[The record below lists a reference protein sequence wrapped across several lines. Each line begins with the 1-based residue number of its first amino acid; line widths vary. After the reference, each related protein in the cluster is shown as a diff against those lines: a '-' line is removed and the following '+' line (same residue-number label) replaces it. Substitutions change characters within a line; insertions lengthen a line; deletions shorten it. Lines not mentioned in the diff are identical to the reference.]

1 MTSGGDTIF
10 ALSTAPGRAGI
21 GIVRLS
27 GPAAGAALEALA
39 GAPRPAPRVA
49 QLRRLVDPESQV
61 ELDRALVLWFA
72 GPASF
77 TGEDLVELHL
87 HGGRAVAAAVI
98 DTLSRRPGL
107 RPAEPGEFTRR
118 AFDNGKLDLSEVEG
132 LADLIDAETDAQ
144 RRQALRQMT
153 GGLSRLT
160 EGWRARLLTGLAHLE
175 AAIDFPEDDL
185 PGGLMD
191 DARTVAAELSGEIGR
206 HLADQGRGER
216 LREGLQIAIVGPPN
230 SGKSSLLNALA
241 KRDVAIVSELAG
253 TTRDVIEVHLD
264 LGGYPVTLADT
275 AGLRTLGEV
284 DGDAIE
290 QEGMRRAR
298 GRAAE
303 ADLKLAV
310 FDVTA
315 WPCLDPEALAMVDQD
330 TLAVLNKIDLR
341 PGSLDEPGPAALRD
355 RPSFAISARSGEGLD
370 RLLKEIERRVVDSL
384 GITGAAPAVTRAR
397 HRKALEGCRAAL
409 ERVAGAELPELA
421 AEDLRLASRA
431 LGRITGRIDVEDVL
445 DVVFRG
451 FCIGK

>member
-1 MTSGGDTIF
+1 MDSPGDTIF
-10 ALSTAPGRAGI
+10 ALSTPPGRAGI
-21 GIVRLS
+21 GVVRLS

-39 GAPRPAPRVA
+39 GAPRPTPRVA
-49 QLRRLVDPESQV
+49 RLRQLIDPDSRAP
-61 ELDRALVLWFA
+61 LDRALVLWIA

-77 TGEDLVELHL
+77 TGEDMAELHL
-87 HGGRAVAAAVI
+87 HGGRAVPAAVI
-98 DTLSRRPGL
+98 GALSRRPGL

-160 EGWRARLLTGLAHLE
+160 EDWRTRLLSGLAHLE
-175 AAIDFPEDDL
+175 AAIDFPEEDL
-185 PGGLMD
+185 PEAILD
-191 DARTVAAELSGEIGR
+191 RARAVAAELVGEIGR

-216 LREGLQIAIVGPPN
+216 LRDGLQIAIVGPPN

-241 KRDVAIVSELAG
+241 RRDVAIVSEVAG

-275 AGLRTLGEV
+275 AGLRTLDGGG
-284 DGDAIE
+284 GDAVE

-310 FDVTA
+310 FDVTT
-315 WPCLDPEALAMVDQD
+315 WPDLDPEAVCVVDQE
-330 TLAVLNKIDLR
+330 TLLVLNKIDAR
-341 PGSLDEPGPAALRD
+341 PGPPDELGPLALRD
-355 RPSFAISARSGEGLD
+355 RRRFAISARTGQGLD
-370 RLLKEIERRVVDSL
+370 RLLEEVERRVVERL
-384 GITGAAPAVTRAR
+384 GVAGASPAVTRAR
-397 HRKALEGCRAAL
+397 HRRVLEDCRASL
-409 ERVAGAELPELA
+409 ERVATAELPELA
-421 AEDLRLASRA
+421 AEDLRLSTRA
-431 LGRITGRIDVEDVL
+431 LGRITGRVDVEDVL
-445 DVVFRG
+445 DVVFG
-451 FCIGK
+451 DFCIGK